1 MLKRKHQVL
10 FRLNDTEYK
19 VLKRNVKRSGLNRE
33 EYIRSALSNVTFKEL
48 PSLEFYDI
56 LKNLR
61 QINNNLNQI
70 AIKANAYG
78 FIDARAY
85 RENYS
90 KLQEQIGEII
100 RGIY

>member
-1 MLKRKHQVL
+1 MRLSRKEYE
-10 FRLNDTEYK
+10 RLM
-19 VLKRNVKRSGLNRE
+19 RNSEKSGLTPQNYLLE
-33 EYIRSALSNVTFKEL
+33 LVNGGTPKEL
-48 PSLEFYDI
+48 PQLEFDDI

-70 AIKANAYG
+70 AMKANASG
-78 FIDARAY
+78 FIDARSY

-90 KLQEQIGEII
+90 RLQEQVGEII